1 MSDKE
6 GAAPPPEG
14 VVPDFQ
20 HPQDVLHTI
29 NLVSQILSIVSVSIF
44 MMLRIYAKTL
54 IAPPFYLDDWMA
66 VVPWILSIGYSSTGL
81 VMHRYEGGFH
91 LYEISKDNFVGFLKG
106 LYADTL
112 VYGPNSYFTKLALLP
127 IVIRVFR
134 LNKKTIIGTYAVIVF
149 MTGYYV
155 PVLFLKTFIRHP
167 IAGYWDSTLNA
178 TCLNQRA
185 IFVADT
191 AISAITD
198 TAVLCLPIP
207 VALSLRMSW
216 TKRLKVIVGTA
227 RLIRS
232 NGQVSWAGWRLPW
245 AKWDNRLSHHG
256 RLRWGNHPGRLHL
269 LRSAPA
275 HNVNRKNNNSNYH
288 GHRRDCCRRYTLMR
302 KCITPVI
309 PTVILML
316 SAGGVATAASI
327 VRMILVIQLQKSDDE
342 PVDFIRFNLLGTA
355 EVSIGMICA
364 CLPAINI
371 LFMRGFSGSAE
382 ASRNTGQSSKKY
394 FELKF
399 LMGSKL
405 QTQNLTAVNTTG
417 TTGPVLGF
425 HISYRK
431 NEPSNLGRTRRRGKR
446 HLVG

>member
-66 VVPWILSIGYSSTGL
+66 VIAWFDGTL
-81 VMHRYEGGFH
+81 HRYGGGYH
-91 LYEISKDNFVGFLKG
+91 IYEISKDKFVGFLKG

-112 VYGPNSYFTKLALLP
+112 VYGPNSYFTKLALLL

-155 PVLFLKTFIRHP
+155 PVLFLKMFICHP

-191 AISAITD
+191 AVSAITD

-216 TKRLKVIVGTA
+216 TKRLK
-227 RLIRS
+227 
-232 NGQVSWAGWRLPW
+232 
-245 AKWDNRLSHHG
+245 
-256 RLRWGNHPGRLHL
+256 
-269 LRSAPA
+269 
-275 HNVNRKNNNSNYH
+275 
-288 GHRRDCCRRYTLMR
+288 
-302 KCITPVI
+302 
-309 PTVILML
+309 VILML

-371 LFMRGFSGSAE
+371 LFMRGLSGSQQ
-382 ASRNTGQSSKKY
+382 SSHNTGQSSKKY

-399 LMGSKL
+399 LTTNAKFNGSKYHWD
-405 QTQNLTAVNTTG
+405 NRACG
-417 TTGPVLGF
+417 CK
-425 HISYRK
+425 HS
-431 NEPSNLGRTRRRGKR
+431 
-446 HLVG
+446 

>member
-66 VVPWILSIGYSSTGL
+66 VIAWILSVGYSSTAL
-81 VMHRYEGGFH
+81 VMHRYGGGFH
-91 LYEISKDNFVGFLKG
+91 IYEISKDNFVGFLKG

-112 VYGPNSYFTKLALLP
+112 VYGPNSYFTKLALLL

-155 PVLFLKTFIRHP
+155 PVLFLKMFICHP
-167 IAGYWDSTLNA
+167 IAGYWDSTLDA
-178 TCLNQRA
+178 TCFNQRA

-191 AISAITD
+191 AVSAITD

-216 TKRLKVIVGTA
+216 TKRLK
-227 RLIRS
+227 
-232 NGQVSWAGWRLPW
+232 
-245 AKWDNRLSHHG
+245 
-256 RLRWGNHPGRLHL
+256 
-269 LRSAPA
+269 
-275 HNVNRKNNNSNYH
+275 
-288 GHRRDCCRRYTLMR
+288 
-302 KCITPVI
+302 
-309 PTVILML
+309 VILML

-371 LFMRGFSGSAE
+371 LFMRGFSGSQQ
-382 ASRNTGQSSKKY
+382 SSCNTGQSSKKY

-417 TTGPVLGF
+417 VTGPVLVSTVNTEGMVHEHRDSIF
-425 HISYRK
+425 PIERMSRVTSIRPDDVERGIWSDEWYSK
-431 NEPSNLGRTRRRGKR
+431 VTASPFSEPGSPDWARRGS
-446 HLVG
+446 VGFLETITELG

>member
-6 GAAPPPEG
+6 GAGPPPKG

-66 VVPWILSIGYSSTGL
+66 VVAWILSVGYSSTAL
-81 VMHRYEGGFH
+81 VMHRYGGGFH
-91 LYEISKDNFVGFLKG
+91 IYEISKDNFVGFLKG

-112 VYGPNSYFTKLALLP
+112 VYGPNSYFTKLALLL

-134 LNKKTIIGTYAVIVF
+134 LNKKTIIGTYAVITF

-155 PVLFLKTFIRHP
+155 PVLFLKVFICHP

-178 TCLNQRA
+178 TCFNQRA

-191 AISAITD
+191 AVSAITD

-216 TKRLKVIVGTA
+216 TKRLK
-227 RLIRS
+227 
-232 NGQVSWAGWRLPW
+232 
-245 AKWDNRLSHHG
+245 
-256 RLRWGNHPGRLHL
+256 
-269 LRSAPA
+269 
-275 HNVNRKNNNSNYH
+275 
-288 GHRRDCCRRYTLMR
+288 
-302 KCITPVI
+302 
-309 PTVILML
+309 VILML

-371 LFMRGFSGSAE
+371 LFMRGFNGSPQ
-382 ASRNTGQSSKKY
+382 SSCNTGQSSKKY

-417 TTGPVLGF
+417 VTGPVLVSTNSESVVHEHRDSIFPIERMSRVTSFRPEDVERGIWSDEWYSQVTASPFSQPGSPDWARKGSVGF
-425 HISYRK
+425 METIT
-431 NEPSNLGRTRRRGKR
+431 ELG
-446 HLVG
+446 

>member
-1 MSDKE
+1 STGRLCLAPHRSDPDDLPRRFAHIITFSGRRCEMSDQE
-6 GAAPPPEG
+6 GAAPPPKG

-44 MMLRIYAKTL
+44 MMLRIYAKAL

-66 VVPWILSIGYSSTGL
+66 VIAWILSIGYSATAL
-81 VMHRYEGGFH
+81 VMQHYGGGFH
-91 LYEISKDNFVGFLKG
+91 VWEISKEEYVGFLKG

-112 VYGPNSYFTKLALLP
+112 VYGPNSYFTKLALLL
-127 IVIRVFR
+127 IVVRVFR
-134 LNKKTIIGTYAVIVF
+134 LNRKTIISTYAVIMF

-155 PVLFLKTFIRHP
+155 PVLFLKTFICHP

-191 AISAITD
+191 AVSAITD

-207 VALSLRMSW
+207 VALSLRMPW
-216 TKRLKVIVGTA
+216 TKRLK
-227 RLIRS
+227 
-232 NGQVSWAGWRLPW
+232 
-245 AKWDNRLSHHG
+245 
-256 RLRWGNHPGRLHL
+256 
-269 LRSAPA
+269 
-275 HNVNRKNNNSNYH
+275 
-288 GHRRDCCRRYTLMR
+288 
-302 KCITPVI
+302 
-309 PTVILML
+309 VILML
-316 SAGGVATAASI
+316 SAGGLATAASI
-327 VRMILVIQLQKSDDE
+327 VRMILVLQLQKSDDE

-364 CLPAINI
+364 CLPAMNI
-371 LFMRGFSGSAE
+371 LFMHGCNGSQQ
-382 ASRNTGQSSKKY
+382 SNRSTGQSTKKY

-405 QTQNLTAVNTTG
+405 QTQILTAAN
-417 TTGPVLGF
+417 TTGPVLGSTAELIAQERRDPIF
-425 HISYRK
+425 PVERMSRGTSAVQGDVERGPSPDEWFSKVTASPFSEPGSPEWARK
-431 NEPSNLGRTRRRGKR
+431 GSVGRRGTITESE
-446 HLVG
+446 